1 MLQGVL
7 LFLLYINDLPLST
20 DIDIFMFADDST
32 AVAQASN
39 STELEI
45 ICNLQLK
52 KIQKWFTANR
62 LALNLNKSTFM
73 VFTSDSKPSP
83 RLDIFFEGVNDI
95 SITQVPNNSASSV
108 RLLGFWID
116 EKLTLRDHFS
126 KITNKI
132 SKSLF
137 FISRVKRII
146 NIEARKLLYYA
157 HIH

>member
-1 MLQGVL
+1 
-7 LFLLYINDLPLST
+7 
-20 DIDIFMFADDST
+20 MFADDST

-83 RLDIFFEGVNDI
+83 RLDIIFEGENNNI
-95 SITQVPNNSASSV
+95 SITQVPNNSAPSV
-108 RLLGFWID
+108 SLLDFWID
-116 EKLTLRDHFS
+116 EKFTLRDHFS

-137 FISRVKRII
+137 FISRVKWII
-146 NIEARKLLYYA
+146 YLQARKLLYYA